1 MRRAICAAAVLC
13 GLSGLGLAGTLSAQ
27 DQPSPP
33 PGTYQDREHNQQDRI
48 ANGVQSGQLT
58 AGETKSLESQEHA
71 LNSETRA
78 DRAADNGH
86 LTAADRAQLN
96 QQQNQVSKN
105 IYADKHN
112 AATAHYGNNEVGQR
126 RENQQDRIAQGIRG
140 GSLSPNEASHL
151 EGREQHINRQV
162 ARDRAAN
169 GGKLTGGEKAQ
180 INHEQNRASGKI
192 YADKH
197 NRQRNP

>member
-1 MRRAICAAAVLC
+1 MQRAIYAGVVLAALC
-13 GLSGLGLAGTLSAQ
+13 GLANTVVAQ
-27 DQPSPP
+27 DQPAPP
-33 PGTYQDREHNQQDRI
+33 PGTYQNREHNQQDRI

-71 LNSETRA
+71 LNTEAHA
-78 DRAADNGH
+78 DRAVDDGH
-86 LTAADRAQLN
+86 LTAADRSQLN

-112 AATAHYGNNEVGQR
+112 ATTAHYGNNEVGAR
-126 RENQQDRIAQGIRG
+126 RQMQQDRIAQGIRS
-140 GSLSPNEASHL
+140 GSLTPNEASHL
-151 EGREQHINRQV
+151 EGRQQHINHQV
-162 ARDRAAN
+162 AKDRAAN
-169 GGKLTGGEKAQ
+169 GGKLTGAQKGQ

-197 NRQRNP
+197 NGKRNP